1 MTHSK
6 TLLAWPSGIS
16 SSPRPKI
23 KLIGAKADCYLSSPE
38 FSGQVIAAGTRSA
51 YIATDDGNILAACRL
66 DQRPHPRSFLTDLD
80 LATLHVGL
88 RTWTE
93 GTDLRFS
100 NNLSLDLRDRRV
112 WNRQLPAASNATP
125 LQQLRSRCD
134 DLFLAARNLH
144 EGEHLGLAIPYLTEG
159 RDAAHSLDIP
169 ETTSPLVDAG
179 VEQVRRLLPQCRR
192 GNLESVLQLADQL
205 IGLGPGLTPSGDDFI
220 GGLIFMSLHL
230 NAAYPAERW
239 WEGGNIP
246 ALLTRSEPMT
256 SQISHALLTDL
267 SEGQSHESLHDLAD
281 ALLSGREGF
290 DATIHVRRLS
300 EIGQSSGWDMLTGM
314 LAALL
319 PVIYRV

>member
-1 MTHSK
+1 
-6 TLLAWPSGIS
+6 
-16 SSPRPKI
+16 
-23 KLIGAKADCYLSSPE
+23 
-38 FSGQVIAAGTRSA
+38 
-51 YIATDDGNILAACRL
+51 
-66 DQRPHPRSFLTDLD
+66 
-80 LATLHVGL
+80 VGL

-100 NNLSLDLRDRRV
+100 NGISLNLTERRV
-112 WNRQLPAASNATP
+112 WNRQPQTALTAVRV
-125 LQQLRSRCD
+125 QRLRSRCNELLVTALD
-134 DLFLAARNLH
+134 IHGGDN
-144 EGEHLGLAIPYLTEG
+144 LGLALPFFTSQTDAS
-159 RDAAHSLDIP
+159 RDLP
-169 ETTSPLVDAG
+169 KNTSPLVDAG

-239 WEGGNIP
+239 WEGGDIP

-281 ALLSGREGF
+281 GLVAGMEGF
-290 DATIHVRRLS
+290 DAIIHVRRLS

>member
-1 MTHSK
+1 MK
-6 TLLAWPSGIS
+6 TLLVWPSETS
-16 SSPRPKI
+16 SGARPTI
-23 KLIGAKADCYLSSPE
+23 KLIGAKANLYLNAPG
-38 FSGQVIAAGTRSA
+38 FSGQVVAAGTRSA
-51 YIATDDGNILAACRL
+51 YIATGDGNILAACRL
-66 DQRPHPRSFLTDLD
+66 DQQLHPRSFLTDLD
-80 LATLHVGL
+80 LETLHVGL

-100 NNLSLDLRDRRV
+100 NGISVNLTERRV
-112 WNRQLPAASNATP
+112 WNRQPQMALTAVSVH
-125 LQQLRSRCD
+125 QLRSRFNELFQAAL
-134 DLFLAARNLH
+134 DLHR
-144 EGEHLGLAIPYLTEG
+144 GENLGLALPFFALKSDAS
-159 RDAAHSLDIP
+159 RDLP
-169 ETTSPLVDAG
+169 ESTSPLVDAG

-230 NAAYPAERW
+230 NAVYPAERW
-239 WEGGNIP
+239 WVGGDIP

-281 ALLSGREGF
+281 ALLSGLEGF
-290 DATIHVRRLS
+290 DATIHVRRVT
-300 EIGQSSGWDMLTGM
+300 EISQSSGWDMLTGM